1 MAGISFSVFKE
12 KILDGS
18 KHQTIRKPRK
28 NPIKKGDTLHLW
40 WKQRSP
46 EREKLGEAR
55 CNGIINVTI
64 YPRCVNNSTDQ
75 SITDPSTLDRFAIA
89 DGFDSWLHMVEWF
102 SNTHGLPFSGVL
114 IQWGALND
122 DREDCHECGGT
133 GHHPES
139 IHMPCSNCLG
149 NCKQPD

>member
-1 MAGISFSVFKE
+1 
-12 KILDGS
+12 
-18 KHQTIRKPRK
+18 
-28 NPIKKGDTLHLW
+28 
-40 WKQRSP
+40 
-46 EREKLGEAR
+46 
-55 CNGIINVTI
+55 
-64 YPRCVNNSTDQ
+64 VNNSTGQ
-75 SITDPSTLDRFAIA
+75 SITDPSALERFAIA